1 MNEYSS
7 FISSKST
14 MNISTIKCLIY
25 SRKSTNEYSSNSNSC
40 CGASCPSNSCWTPV
54 TPAIATA
61 GNQAAQPVIKFGTW
75 TALYG
80 NTQNPN
86 NVNPLTSTLAQQFQN
101 KTLLDTYNA
110 QINLPSKQ
118 AVQNQVY
125 DQYGFRDKLDDIKAQ
140 QYALAK
146 QITSPMTEYF
156 F

>member
-1 MNEYSS
+1 M
-7 FISSKST
+7 
-14 MNISTIKCLIY
+14 
-25 SRKSTNEYSSNSNSC
+25 
-40 CGASCPSNSCWTPV
+40 
-54 TPAIATA
+54 
-61 GNQAAQPVIKFGTW
+61 GNW

-110 QINLPSKQ
+110 QINLPHKQ

-146 QITSPMTEYF
+146 QITSPMTDIFSNPAYANNPWMAAAQSRDLRMG
-156 F
+156 